1 MAKEKPEVN
10 KEIKVDKNRTYPIDY
25 FLKDSKRP
33 EAIKRMMRDFFKGKS
48 KTLEEWTYADKQI
61 NERRC

>member
-1 MAKEKPEVN
+1 MAKEE
-10 KEIKVDKNRTYPIDY
+10 RTYPIDY

-33 EAIKRMMRDFFKGKS
+33 EAIKRMMRDLFKGRS
-48 KTLEEWTYADKQI
+48 KTLAEWENADKTI